1 MAVTRLLG
9 RSAMPVSAM
18 GMGCWAI
25 GGPLWRGE
33 AAVGW
38 STVDDAESTRAI
50 HAALELGITFFD
62 TADVYGA
69 GHSEIVLGQA
79 LAGRSERVTVAT
91 KFGNVFDV
99 KTKQIVGRDASPAFI
114 RQACEASRKRLG
126 RDTIDL
132 YQLHIGD
139 LDAAEVPAVL
149 DTLDDLVAEGKVR
162 AYGWSTDD
170 PDCAALFAARPNC
183 TSVQHR
189 LNVLQDNAAMITLC
203 EQRNLASINR
213 TALAMGLL
221 TGKFGP
227 QSTLPDDDV
236 RGRNAP
242 AWLNFFVD
250 GHPSPELLRRIA
262 AIHDILTS
270 EGRTL
275 AQGSLAW
282 LWARSPQTIPI
293 PGFRTVKQVQE
304 NCAAMDTG
312 PLKPEQMEAIDRL
325 LER

>member
-50 HAALELGITFFD
+50 HAALEMGITFFD

-69 GHSEIVLGQA
+69 GHSESVLGKA
-79 LAGRSERVTVAT
+79 LASRSERVTIAT
-91 KFGNVFDV
+91 KFGNVFDA
-99 KTKQIVGRDASPAFI
+99 KSKQIVGSDASPAYI
-114 RQACEASRKRLG
+114 RRACEASRKRLG

-132 YQLHIGD
+132 YQLHIGN
-139 LDAAEVPAVL
+139 LAEAEVSPVL
-149 DTLDDLVAEGKVR
+149 DTLDALVAEGKVR
-162 AYGWSTDD
+162 ACGWSTDD
-170 PDCAALFAARPNC
+170 PERAALFAARPNC

-189 LNVLQDNAAMITLC
+189 LNVLEDNAAMISLC

-227 QSTLPDDDV
+227 KSTLPDDDV
-236 RGRNAP
+236 RGRKAP
-242 AWLNFFVD
+242 SWLNFFVD

-262 AIHDILTS
+262 AIRDILTS

-293 PGFRTVKQVQE
+293 PGFKTVKQVQE
-304 NCAAMDTG
+304 NCAAMDFG
-312 PLKPEQMEAIDRL
+312 PLEPEQMDAIDRL